1 MSQRRKIFSKK
12 EIKHAQ
18 SPRRTEEIVQ
28 DLRKMIKDPRMRRE
42 AVSIVRTL
50 NGKKIRNTSET

>member
-1 MSQRRKIFSKK
+1 MSQERQKFSKK
-12 EIKHAQ
+12 EVKHAL

-28 DLRKMIKDPRMRRE
+28 DLKKIIKDPRMRRE

-50 NGKKIRNTSET
+50 DLKKIRNTSET